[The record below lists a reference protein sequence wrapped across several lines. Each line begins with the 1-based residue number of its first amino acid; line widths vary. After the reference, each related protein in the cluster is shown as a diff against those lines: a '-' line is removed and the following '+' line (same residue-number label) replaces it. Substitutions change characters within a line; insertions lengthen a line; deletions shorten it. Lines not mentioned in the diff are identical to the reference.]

1 MKPAWIGV
9 LATIAALATPTIA
22 PAQSYPDRPV
32 RVLVG
37 QQPGGPTDTLARIVA
52 THLGQVLG
60 QPVVVENK
68 PGAGTNLAADTM
80 AKSKPDGH
88 VLFVGGL
95 GPFTVNDV
103 IYKDLP
109 FSPEKDVVAVA
120 LLGRTP
126 HVLAINPEIP
136 AKSVPE
142 LVTWLKANPGKT
154 NYATPGIGTAPHFA
168 SVMFLGRAGVDS
180 TQILYRGGPLM
191 MAAVSQNE
199 VQWAF
204 DAPLS
209 VATPARD
216 GKVRVLAVSVP
227 VRAPQFPEAPTF
239 AEIGM
244 PEVNMYAW
252 FALGAPAGTPAPV
265 IARLN
270 AETNKALATPEAKE
284 RLANLGF
291 EAPGLS
297 PAEVAAF
304 TAAERKRLSV
314 IARDN
319 NMKVE

>member
-1 MKPAWIGV
+1 MQQLWIGA
-9 LATIAALATPTIA
+9 LAALAIASAPAAA
-22 PAQSYPDRPV
+22 PAQGFPDRPM

-37 QQPGGPTDTLARIVA
+37 QQPGGPTDTLARMVA
-52 THLGQVLG
+52 THLSHVLG
-60 QPVVVENK
+60 QPAVVENK
-68 PGAGTNLAADTM
+68 PGAGTNLAADIM

-88 VLFVGGL
+88 VLFVGGV

-109 FSPEKDVVAVA
+109 FSPGQDIAPIA
-120 LLGRTP
+120 LLARTP
-126 HVLAINPEIP
+126 HILAINPGIP

-142 LVTWLKANPGKT
+142 FVAWLKANAGKT
-154 NYATPGIGTAPHFA
+154 NYATPGVGTGPHFA
-168 SVMFLGRAGVDS
+168 SAMFLGRAGVES

-209 VATPARD
+209 VAGPARD

-227 VRAPQFPEAPTF
+227 VRAPQFPDAPTF
-239 AEIGM
+239 AELGM

-252 FALGAPAGTPAPV
+252 FALAAPAGTPAPV
-265 IARLN
+265 LARLN
-270 AETNKALATPEAKE
+270 AEANRALSKPEAKQ

-291 EAPGLS
+291 EAPGLTL
-297 PAEVAAF
+297 AQVAAF
-304 TAAERKRLSV
+304 TAAERKRLSAV
-314 IARDN
+314 ARQN